1 MRLWLLWIAVA
12 MAGGLGLGQKKPTP
26 PPEPAPESAPEAT
39 PAATPAPETPPETPP
54 ENTPPTGG
62 LGLGMTAPPPPPAPT
77 VVQGVISGLAREI
90 WGMPESKAQELWSLE
105 LARSAATRF
114 KPFLED
120 PDPDVRARAATA
132 LGQLRGPG
140 AKTAASAETLSLLTK
155 ALGDAEAKVRTAAA
169 FGLGLTP
176 GSGSALLER
185 WKVETD
191 SDVRHAL
198 MWGLARQG
206 GSEAVAPFV
215 AALSGWEV
223 SDAAIALGMMGA
235 RKVEGVQQDEV
246 VAALLGTL
254 KIPVGDGRRSAAWAI
269 GRMGLSSAPPDL
281 RHRLL
286 EAAVQ
291 DSDAVVQAWLIRG
304 WAGVVPGP
312 ERIDGLRRL
321 SKDSAAPVRIAV
333 ARAIGRYGCSGA
345 LDLLDP
351 LLNAPESNVRIEAI
365 NASVTCPVD
374 IAKLQ
379 SRLGKVEPL
388 EEAAVVQTLAA
399 RNSLTDLQSWISA
412 SRPLPVR
419 LAAIGALK
427 DREMLKKLSLEG
439 EVPAVRSTAADTLVQ
454 LKTTTAGDLIA
465 LLAAGDEVVL
475 ELAASGLA
483 EHPDPT
489 AEAALLNV
497 LKKETLSPSTVSACF
512 KALSSTYL
520 TGKIKKPSTDA
531 PGLFTRWLGR
541 FPALATDGA
550 GALGALHVSPPP
562 PPAQNLPSLRDVLQI
577 RSARIFTES
586 GEIRVALFPEEAPYT
601 VWNFATLSEN
611 GFYDNL
617 LFHRVVP
624 DFVIQGGDPRGDG
637 SGGPG
642 YAIPDEISMLR
653 YKTGTLG
660 MALSGPDTGGSQWFI
675 TLSPQPHLEGLHA
688 IFGQVVYGMD
698 VAQRM
703 IQGQHI
709 QHIQIERV
717 P

>member
-26 PPEPAPESAPEAT
+26 PPEPAPEAAPEAT
-39 PAATPAPETPPETPP
+39 PTPPPPPPEATPEATPETAPPA
-54 ENTPPTGG
+54 
-62 LGLGMTAPPPPPAPT
+62 LGLGMNAPPPPEPVA
-77 VVQGVISGLAREI
+77 VVQGVVGGVGREI
-90 WGMPESKAQELWSLE
+90 WGMPVSKAQELWSLE

-140 AKTAASAETLSLLTK
+140 VKTAASAETLTLLTK
-155 ALGDAEAKVRTAAA
+155 ALGDSEAKVRTAAA

-191 SDVRHAL
+191 SEVRHAL

-206 GSEAVAPFV
+206 GSEAIDPLV

-235 RKVEGVQQDEV
+235 RKVEGVHQDEV

-269 GRMGLSSAPPDL
+269 GRMGLSSAPTDL

-286 EAAVQ
+286 EAAVK
-291 DSDAVVQAWLIRG
+291 DADPVVQSWLIRG
-304 WAGVVPGP
+304 WAGVAPTT
-312 ERIDGLRRL
+312 ERVDGLRRL

-351 LLNAPESNVRIEAI
+351 LLNAPESNVRIEAL

-388 EEAAVVQTLAA
+388 EEAAVVQALAA

-419 LAAIGALK
+419 LAAIGAIK
-427 DREMLKKLSLEG
+427 DRETLKKLSLEG

-454 LKTTTAGDLIA
+454 LKTTTAGDMIA

-489 AEAALLNV
+489 AESALLGV

-512 KALSSTYL
+512 KALSSVYL

-531 PGLFTRWLGR
+531 PGLLTHWLGR

-550 GALGALHVSPPP
+550 GALGTLHVSPPP
-562 PPAQNLPSLRDVLQI
+562 PPPQNLPSLSDVLQI

-642 YAIPDEISMLR
+642 YAIPDELSMLR

-675 TLSPQPHLEGLHA
+675 TLSPQPHLEGLHS